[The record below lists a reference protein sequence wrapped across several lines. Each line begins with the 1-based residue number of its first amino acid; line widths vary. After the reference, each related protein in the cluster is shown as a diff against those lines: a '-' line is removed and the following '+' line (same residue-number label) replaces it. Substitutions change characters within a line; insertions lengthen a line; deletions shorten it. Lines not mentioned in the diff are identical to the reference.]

1 MKIYIPLLALLLAS
15 LLYPQSKMDI
25 NNLIDRGGFL
35 YAPNKEKP
43 FSGSVFDF
51 YDNGQKKLNG
61 RYRNGIKNGKW
72 KWWNDDGGI
81 DSTGS
86 YKNSIKNGLWTYYTE
101 IGNGK
106 YEVKYTDGI
115 YNMAVFTDS
124 FGNDYTG
131 SIAGEPEQDGIYI
144 YLYDFSKFP
153 ELFATVKDRE
163 ADGLVTE
170 WYENGQKSSER
181 TSKDGKENGLWTEWY
196 ENGQKEEEG
205 TWKDG
210 ERDGLHT
217 RWSPNGKESSEVLYN
232 DGKQDGLRTYW
243 YANGQKWYERT
254 YKDGEKSERQL
265 CEHIDAVVIN
275 KVLNVRQDYQVYE
288 RFFDEMGSA
297 IGSPIDNKFKLAYL
311 KSCYDPYLTV

>member
-1 MKIYIPLLALLLAS
+1 MKKTILIIAS
-15 LLYPQSKMDI
+15 ILFITSTATPQSKIDV
-25 NNLIDRGGFL
+25 NNLIERGGLL
-35 YAPNKEKP
+35 YAPNDDKP
-43 FSGSVFDF
+43 YTGKVFDF
-51 YDNGQKKLNG
+51 YDNGKKSEDG
-61 RYRNGIKNGKW
+61 RYRKGLKDGK
-72 KWWNDDGGI
+72 
-81 DSTGS
+81 
-86 YKNSIKNGLWTYYTE
+86 WTYYTE

-106 YEVKYTDGI
+106 YEVKYTDGT

-124 FGNDYTG
+124 LGTDYTG
-131 SIAGEPEQDGIYI
+131 SPITDEPGQDGT
-144 YLYDFSKFP
+144 YLLQESGEEYDFSKFP

-243 YANGQKWYERT
+243 YANGQKWHERT
-254 YKDGEKSERQL
+254 YKDGEE
-265 CEHIDAVVIN
+265 D
-275 KVLNVRQDYQVYE
+275 
-288 RFFDEMGSA
+288 G
-297 IGSPIDNKFKLAYL
+297 
-311 KSCYDPYLTV
+311 